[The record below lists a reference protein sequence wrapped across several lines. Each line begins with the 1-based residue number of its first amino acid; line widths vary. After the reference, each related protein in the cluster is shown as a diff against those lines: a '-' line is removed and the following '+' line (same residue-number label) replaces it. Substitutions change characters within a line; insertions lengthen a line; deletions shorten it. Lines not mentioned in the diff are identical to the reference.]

1 MDYEIL
7 THEATMRTNIEI
19 DDKLMK
25 QAMKAAG
32 VKTKK
37 AAVEEAL
44 RRMVRIKAQGGIR
57 KLRGKVEFWDDVI
70 EDRIKNSIDP
80 PTTVKKAA

>member
-1 MDYEIL
+1 
-7 THEATMRTNIEI
+7 MRTNIEI

-25 QAMKAAG
+25 DAMKAAG

-44 RRMVRIKAQGGIR
+44 RRMVQIQRQAGIR
-57 KLRGKVEFWDDVI
+57 KLRGKIEFRDDVI
-70 EDRIKNSIDP
+70 EDRVANSVSQP
-80 PTTVKKAA
+80 VSSRKAA